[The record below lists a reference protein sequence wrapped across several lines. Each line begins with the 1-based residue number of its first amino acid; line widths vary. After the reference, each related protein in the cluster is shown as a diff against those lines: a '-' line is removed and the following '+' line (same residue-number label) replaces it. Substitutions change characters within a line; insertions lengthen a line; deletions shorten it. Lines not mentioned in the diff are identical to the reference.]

1 MKTSSKV
8 LIGLGIF
15 LFVVAAAIFL
25 LFSNLD
31 RIVAAAIEK
40 YGSEATGTKVGVSSV
55 RLDLKGGKGSIR
67 NLSVGNPPGF
77 SEPDAF
83 RLEDIS
89 IGVDTGSVTGN
100 PVVIDQVTI
109 LSPRIAYEINK
120 DGQSN
125 IELLKKKLQ
134 AVAAKE
140 PGGKPSADKEGKKV
154 IIRSLV
160 IDKGEIAIR
169 VAALSGKPLSAVL
182 PRLELKN
189 LGGKGGDSPGD
200 IAKQILGPLVN
211 QVAVAASGAGIGQYL
226 GKGADELKKSLEE
239 ATKGKLPVPGKDSA
253 KESGDALK
261 KMFGK

>member
-1 MKTSSKV
+1 MKTSSKA

-15 LFVVAAAIFL
+15 LFIVAAALFL
-25 LFSNLD
+25 LFSDLD

-77 SEPDAF
+77 SEGDAF

-89 IGVDTGSVTGN
+89 IAVNTGSLTGN

-125 IELLKKKLQ
+125 IELIKKKLQ
-134 AVAAKE
+134 GVPAKE
-140 PGGKPSADKEGKKV
+140 TGGKSSADKEGKKV
-154 IIRSLV
+154 VIRSLV

-169 VAALSGKPLSAVL
+169 VAALSGKPLSAAL

-189 LGGKGGDSPGD
+189 LGGKGGGSPGD
-200 IAKQILGPLVN
+200 IARQVLGPLAN
-211 QVAVAASGAGIGQYL
+211 QVAVAASGAGVGQYL
-226 GKGADELKKSLEE
+226 GKGADDLKRALEE
-239 ATKGKLPVPGKDSA
+239 AARGKQAVPGKESA
-253 KESGDALK
+253 KELGDGLK
-261 KMFGK
+261 KIFGK

>member
-1 MKTSSKV
+1 V

-15 LFVVAAAIFL
+15 LFIVAAALFL
-25 LFSNLD
+25 LFSGLD

-89 IGVDTGSVTGN
+89 IAVDTGSLTGN

-125 IELLKKKLQ
+125 IELIKKKLQ
-134 AVAAKE
+134 EVQAKE
-140 PGGKPSADKEGKKV
+140 TGGKPSADKEGKKV
-154 IIRSLV
+154 VIRSLV

-169 VAALSGKPLSAVL
+169 VAALSGKPLSAAL

-200 IAKQILGPLVN
+200 IARQVLGPLVN
-211 QVAVAASGAGIGQYL
+211 QVAVAASGAGVGQYL
-226 GKGADELKKSLEE
+226 GKGADDLKRALEE
-239 ATKGKLPVPGKDSA
+239 AARGKPAVPGKESA
-253 KESGDALK
+253 KELGDALK
-261 KMFGK
+261 KIFGK

>member
-1 MKTSSKV
+1 MKTSRKA

-15 LFVVAAAIFL
+15 LIVVVAALFVL
-25 LFSNLD
+25 LSSLD

-55 RLDLKGGKGSIR
+55 RLDLKEGKGSIR

-89 IGVDTGSVTGN
+89 VAVDTGSVTGN
-100 PVVIDQVTI
+100 PVIIDQVTV

-125 IELLKKKLQ
+125 IEMLKKKLQ

-140 PGGKPSADKEGKKV
+140 PGGKPAADKEGKKV

-200 IAKQILGPLVN
+200 IARQVLGPLVN
-211 QVAVAASGAGIGQYL
+211 QVAASASTAGIGQYL
-226 GKGADELKKSLEE
+226 GKGADELKKTIDES
-239 ATKGKLPVPGKDSA
+239 TKGKLPVPGKDS
-253 KESGDALK
+253 GGALK
-261 KMFGK
+261 NILGK